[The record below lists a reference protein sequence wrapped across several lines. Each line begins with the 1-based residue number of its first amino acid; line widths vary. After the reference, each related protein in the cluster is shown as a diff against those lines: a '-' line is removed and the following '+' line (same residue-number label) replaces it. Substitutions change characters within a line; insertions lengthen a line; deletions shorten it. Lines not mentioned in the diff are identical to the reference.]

1 MKKLRL
7 FGALIL
13 CALAAQLVAVSCVSK
28 EEKEVSM
35 EEKIGQMLMAGFVG
49 YEPTPLII
57 DAIEKYKVGGIIYF
71 EANLSD
77 NYGPRNINSPE
88 QVKALSDSLQAIS
101 EAAGLP
107 KLLISIDQE
116 GGRVVR
122 LKEKYGFPAMVSAKY
137 QGDVACPDT
146 TRKYAASAAQTLQE
160 VGININIAPCVDLA
174 VEPTNPVIVKVERS
188 FGASADSVV
197 LHASIWAEEAN
208 KQGIINGIKH
218 FPGHGSSLAD
228 SHFGIADV
236 TETWSD
242 EELKPYS
249 IMIANGYDDIVM
261 LGHLFNHNI
270 DSIYPSS
277 LSKAT
282 VDILRVDMNYDGVIA
297 TDDLYMGAIAENYKF
312 DLALELAI
320 NAGVDLLLMGN
331 NTKTF
336 DPTLVQRTVE
346 TIQQL
351 IADGRVSEERID
363 ESYERIMKLK
373 ARLEAK

>member
-1 MKKLRL
+1 MD
-7 FGALIL
+7 
-13 CALAAQLVAVSCVSK
+13 
-28 EEKEVSM
+28 
-35 EEKIGQMLMAGFVG
+35 EKIGQMLMAGFVG
-49 YEPTPLII
+49 YEPSPLII
-57 DAIEKYKVGGIIYF
+57 EAIEKYKVGGIIYF

-88 QVKALSDSLQAIS
+88 QVRALSDSLQAVAK
-101 EAAGLP
+101 AAELP

-137 QGDVACPDT
+137 LGDVACADT
-146 TRKYAASAAQTLQE
+146 TRKYAASAAQTLKE

-174 VEPTNPVIVKVERS
+174 VEPTNPVIVKAERS
-188 FGASADSVV
+188 FGASADSVIH
-197 LHASIWAEEAN
+197 HAGIWIEEAN
-208 KQGIINGIKH
+208 NLGIINGIKH

-236 TETWSD
+236 TNTWSD

-249 IMIANGYDDIVM
+249 ALIANGYDDIVM

-270 DSIYPSS
+270 DSVYPSS

-282 VDILRVDMNYDGVIA
+282 VDILRKDMNYDGVIA
-297 TDDLYMGAIAENYKF
+297 TDDLYMGAIAENYDF

-320 NAGVDLLLMGN
+320 NAGVDLILMGN

-346 TIQQL
+346 TIKQL
-351 IADGRVSEERID
+351 IADGRVSEDRIN
-363 ESYERIMKLK
+363 ESYKRIQKLK
-373 ARLEAK
+373 TRL

>member
-7 FGALIL
+7 FGALLL
-13 CALAAQLVAVSCVSK
+13 CAVAAQLVAVSCVSK
-28 EEKEVSM
+28 EEKGVTLD
-35 EEKIGQMLMAGFVG
+35 EKIGQMLMAGFVG
-49 YEPTPLII
+49 YEPSPLIVE
-57 DAIEKYKVGGIIYF
+57 AIEKYKVGGIIYF

-88 QVKALSDSLQAIS
+88 QVKALSDSLQAIAKGA
-101 EAAGLP
+101 ELP

-137 QGDVACPDT
+137 QGDVACVDT
-146 TRKYAASAAQTLQE
+146 TRKYAASAAQTLKE

-174 VEPTNPVIVKVERS
+174 VEPTNPVIVKAERS
-188 FGASADSVV
+188 FGASADSVI

-208 KQGIINGIKH
+208 KQGVINGIKH

-236 TETWSD
+236 TDTWSD

-249 IMIANGYDDIVM
+249 AMIANGYDDIVM

-270 DSIYPSS
+270 DSVYPSS

-282 VDILRVDMNYDGVIA
+282 VDILRVDMKFDGVIA
-297 TDDLYMGAIAENYKF
+297 TDDLYMGAIAENYDF

-346 TIQQL
+346 TIKKL
-351 IADGRVSEERID
+351 VADGRVSEERID

-373 ARLEAK
+373 NRLPL